1 MVFFL
6 SLTPIS
12 RVVACWS
19 PAPGWLVKSITL
31 SFTAG
36 VCSRC
41 LLFLWAGDLVKWLVC
56 LPSKLTHALGTKY
69 WKNTRS
75 STFSG
80 IYWPH
85 SIADQNHKS
94 DHKPPI
100 QLPTLS
106 QTLSL
111 MNCNCGFSSNWIL
124 LYFPLFVSVLV
135 FVTGMTSYISHIYK
149 GITAMLIIRGPIKP
163 YIF

>member
-69 WKNTRS
+69 WKKRPKNTRS

-85 SIADQNHKS
+85 SIADLNLKT

-100 QLPTLS
+100 QPILS
-106 QTLSL
+106 QILSL
-111 MNCNCGFSSNWIL
+111 MICNDDTVTTLKMYPTHSWVGQIYWFQLSAGPHW
-124 LYFPLFVSVLV
+124 LFVLLCHQLANK
-135 FVTGMTSYISHIYK
+135 M
-149 GITAMLIIRGPIKP
+149 
-163 YIF
+163 